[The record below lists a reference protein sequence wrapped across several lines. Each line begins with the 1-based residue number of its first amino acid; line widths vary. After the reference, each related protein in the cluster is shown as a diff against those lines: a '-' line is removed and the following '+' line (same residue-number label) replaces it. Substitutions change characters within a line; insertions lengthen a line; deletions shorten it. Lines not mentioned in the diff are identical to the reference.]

1 MMLIFLIV
9 SLFDFL
15 TWNNVTITNTNTIPS
30 WSSPTELVLNIQTR
44 IPKRCS
50 VKMERVSK
58 EYCRRGAGRGS
69 VRQQSL
75 QLSMRNH
82 GVILKGGRLCMM
94 FRMIKL
100 DHLPTHER
108 LVYPPNMYVPPTLII
123 VKVGPLLS
131 HPLWKVLAAQPST
144 DACQQCFHFE
154 ESLWAT
160 GLSHVLKL
168 AKWCTL
174 SPTITESFSP
184 SGKSDIREE

>member
-44 IPKRCS
+44 IPNHCS
-50 VKMERVSK
+50 VKLERVSK
-58 EYCRRGAGRGS
+58 EYCRRRAGWGS
-69 VRQQSL
+69 LRQQSL

-82 GVILKGGRLCMM
+82 GVILKGGWLCMV
-94 FRMIKL
+94 FRLLKL
-100 DHLPTHER
+100 DHLPHER
-108 LVYPPNMYVPPTLII
+108 LVYPPNMYFPPTLII
-123 VKVGPLLS
+123 VTVGPLLS

-144 DACQQCFHFE
+144 DARQQRFHFE
-154 ESLWAT
+154 DSLWAT